1 MIQKYKFV
9 SENIDLLRKLV
20 KAGYVS
26 PKLLVYYDI
35 YITYMSVKDSSKIN
49 RYKIVADL
57 KKTTSHTVRRAV
69 SDMKKYVKD

>member
-1 MIQKYKFV
+1 MIQKHRFV
-9 SENIDLLRKLV
+9 SQNIDLLRKLV

>member
-1 MIQKYKFV
+1 MIQKHRFV
-9 SENIDLLRKLV
+9 SENIDLLRKLT

-57 KKTTSHTVRRAV
+57 KRTTPHTVRRAV